1 LTPEAK
7 SAVSDSLVAEA
18 RRVLAH
24 AHAPY
29 SRFPVGA
36 ALLTE
41 SGKVFTATN
50 VENASFGLSVCAERS
65 AVFAA
70 VAAGERRFSALAVV
84 TDTPEPT
91 PPCGACRQV
100 LREFVE
106 DLPVAL
112 AGRPGTK
119 VQMHRLSDLL
129 PQAFSPPIDGRSFT
143 A

>member
-1 LTPEAK
+1 MTPEAK

>member
-1 LTPEAK
+1 MTPEAK

-18 RRVLAH
+18 RRVLAN

-36 ALLTE
+36 ALLAE
-41 SGKVFTATN
+41 SGKVYTATN

-119 VQMHRLSDLL
+119 IQTHRLSDLL
-129 PQAFSPPIDGRSFT
+129 PQAFSPPVDGRSFT

>member
-1 LTPEAK
+1 LTSDAK
-7 SAVSDSLVAEA
+7 SAVPDSLIAEA
-18 RRVLAH
+18 RRVLAN

-36 ALLTE
+36 ALLAE
-41 SGKVFTATN
+41 SGKVYAAAN

-70 VAAGERRFSALAVV
+70 VAAGERRFAALAVV

-106 DLPVAL
+106 DIPVAL

-119 VQMHRLSDLL
+119 VQTHRLSDLL
-129 PQAFSPPIDGRSFT
+129 PQAFSPPVDGRSFT